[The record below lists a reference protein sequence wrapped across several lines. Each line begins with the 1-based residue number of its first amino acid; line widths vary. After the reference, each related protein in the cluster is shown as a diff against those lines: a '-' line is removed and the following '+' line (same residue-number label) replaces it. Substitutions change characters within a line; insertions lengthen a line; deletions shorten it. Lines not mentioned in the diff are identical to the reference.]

1 MQPLFC
7 QGLCALPIYYLDH
20 RQVREELEAN
30 RPLFIIE
37 IKTMEKKTKTVQFDK
52 EKDTKNTVKFA
63 EVQTQGEAPIIGSLY
78 VQKWFAGDATKLKVT
93 VEVQ

>member
-1 MQPLFC
+1 MTAVTQMRTP
-7 QGLCALPIYYLDH
+7 QSPVVSAAGIHNQQINQY
-20 RQVREELEAN
+20 Q
-30 RPLFIIE
+30 IM
-37 IKTMEKKTKTVQFDK
+37 KKKTKTVQFQK

-78 VQKWFAGDATKLKVT
+78 VQKWFAGDATSLKVT